1 MEHANGEQLIAAI
14 REQIA
19 NAHGLVEAGG
29 EASDDEIIRLCR
41 QLSRIEGIK
50 SSEAARKVVKEA
62 VECMGEIR
70 EHKDACGMSADHVH
84 GFGRVILQNLG
95 RAVPTTAAA
104 SLTPGACRRAA
115 NLSYYQNVR
124 LPP

>member
-62 VECMGEIR
+62 VECTN
-70 EHKDACGMSADHVH
+70 
-84 GFGRVILQNLG
+84 RVIILFPSVGNEAD
-95 RAVPTTAAA
+95 RVESA
-104 SLTPGACRRAA
+104 
-115 NLSYYQNVR
+115 
-124 LPP
+124 